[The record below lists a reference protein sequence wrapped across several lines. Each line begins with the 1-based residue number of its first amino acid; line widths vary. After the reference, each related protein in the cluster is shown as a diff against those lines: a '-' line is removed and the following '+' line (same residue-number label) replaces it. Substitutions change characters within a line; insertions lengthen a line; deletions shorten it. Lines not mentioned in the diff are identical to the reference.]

1 MITKRF
7 SLGGG
12 MVSPSVISFGPSF
25 EDKSEFKAWIAFWL
39 VLLLSIPFNREI
51 LRVNGDFDPVS

>member
-1 MITKRF
+1 
-7 SLGGG
+7 

-25 EDKSEFKAWIAFWL
+25 EDESEFKAWIAFGS
-39 VLLLSIPFNREI
+39 VLLLSIPFNRES